1 MTCSRGEGD
10 NRNNWDDYKNGDIF
24 GRRNQLVVAAT
35 GLVQEFKSFPAQI
48 LLAVLMTVM
57 MTVTLTT
64 MMLATMRMVPKER
77 CRCSRV
83 NKLSCSDIH
92 ESSGEHLSRPFSLE
106 MTMMVMVMN

>member
-1 MTCSRGEGD
+1 MTKILLILTIRTVTKERCCS
-10 NRNNWDDYKNGDIF
+10 WF
-24 GRRNQLVVAAT
+24 GLR
-35 GLVQEFKSFPAQI
+35 VQELSCSDIAGNADDSDDDGDFE
-48 LLAVLMTVM
+48 L
-57 MTVTLTT
+57 LTT
-64 MMLATMRMVPKER
+64 MRMTMRMVPKER

>member
-1 MTCSRGEGD
+1 MTKILLMLTMTKERCSS
-10 NRNNWDDYKNGDIF
+10 WF
-24 GRRNQLVVAAT
+24 GSR
-35 GLVQEFKSFPAQI
+35 VQELSCSDIAGNADDSDDDGDVE
-48 LLAVLMTVM
+48 L
-57 MTVTLTT
+57 LTT
-64 MMLATMRMVPKER
+64 MMLTTMMMTMRMVPKER

>member
-1 MTCSRGEGD
+1 M
-10 NRNNWDDYKNGDIF
+10 
-24 GRRNQLVVAAT
+24 VAAA

-64 MMLATMRMVPKER
+64 MMLATMMMTMRMVPKEG

-106 MTMMVMVMN
+106 MTMMVMVMS

>member
-1 MTCSRGEGD
+1 MIPLGPADDSDDDGD
-10 NRNNWDDYKNGDIF
+10 VDHDDIGHDDDDD
-24 GRRNQLVVAAT
+24 
-35 GLVQEFKSFPAQI
+35 ED
-48 LLAVLMTVM
+48 
-57 MTVTLTT
+57 
-64 MMLATMRMVPKER
+64 VPKER

>member
-1 MTCSRGEGD
+1 M
-10 NRNNWDDYKNGDIF
+10 
-24 GRRNQLVVAAT
+24 
-35 GLVQEFKSFPAQI
+35 VQEFKSFPAQI

-64 MMLATMRMVPKER
+64 MMLATMRMTMRMVPKER
-77 CRCSRV
+77 CRCSRAGSRV